1 MVMAI
6 MIPGKFLSL
15 KNFTDAR
22 VSVFD
27 IWGQRI
33 YDNIGYTQLKAWDG
47 TLNGSAVPEGVYYY
61 KIFLNNSSKREYVG
75 KITILT
81 LVVIICLLLAVKGQ
95 AQQIAQTSQQ
105 VLFPHAI

>member
-1 MVMAI
+1 MTYTRPIITTDYVFTVSYKECFREQLI
-6 MIPGKFLSL
+6 TINVLNEPTIFNSFSPNGDGYNDTWEIPSL

-61 KIFLNNSSKREYVG
+61 KIF
-75 KITILT
+75 
-81 LVVIICLLLAVKGQ
+81 
-95 AQQIAQTSQQ
+95 
-105 VLFPHAI
+105 